1 MYLVAALTRT
11 RARIVLLGIVFLNA
25 LFWTYLN
32 TLDHERLIQTLYSWA
47 YVPSAEVSLVRALV
61 QLTASTF
68 MHLRG
73 DHLFYNMV
81 LLALYGWRATATLT
95 PATFAG
101 IYLSGGLLGYA
112 VQSTWTSGAAIPL
125 IGASPAVAAIMG
137 CRIMLAAQHWRQL
150 NGTDIGLGF
159 FSAILLAQSY
169 SRLGTDTSA
178 GGVAYASH
186 LAGFASGAL
195 FILAAHL
202 SNRLR
207 EPGLKK
213 MRRSIAAPPGKRKN
227 HMSNISTTAKNAL
240 ILMAVLGT
248 AIVIGCIMEGI
259 PVKALS
265 GLILVLL
272 LVAIDELV
280 TTPLGILVLI
290 HTALGGAAAGALI
303 GKYTR
308 KPVVRSAVYGAVIG
322 TALAIAY
329 GSAMVLLV

>member
-1 MYLVAALTRT
+1 
-11 RARIVLLGIVFLNA
+11 
-25 LFWTYLN
+25 
-32 TLDHERLIQTLYSWA
+32 
-47 YVPSAEVSLVRALV
+47 
-61 QLTASTF
+61 
-68 MHLRG
+68 
-73 DHLFYNMV
+73 
-81 LLALYGWRATATLT
+81 
-95 PATFAG
+95 
-101 IYLSGGLLGYA
+101 
-112 VQSTWTSGAAIPL
+112 
-125 IGASPAVAAIMG
+125 
-137 CRIMLAAQHWRQL
+137 
-150 NGTDIGLGF
+150 
-159 FSAILLAQSY
+159 
-169 SRLGTDTSA
+169 
-178 GGVAYASH
+178 
-186 LAGFASGAL
+186 
-195 FILAAHL
+195 
-202 SNRLR
+202 
-207 EPGLKK
+207 
-213 MRRSIAAPPGKRKN
+213 
-227 HMSNISTTAKNAL
+227 MSNISTTAKNAL